1 MDLVLLAAGL
11 PFKWVLL
18 IVLIVG
24 MGSAMLV
31 ANRSVSQIRGAT
43 REDFNLMFD
52 IETQSKVWPVMGLGI
67 AVGLPL
73 MLVVAIIVS
82 R

>member
-73 MLVVAIIVS
+73 MLVVVIIVS